1 MSCKMNMR
9 SIANHKIFKN
19 GIWLMLM
26 QIFNTIVPLVTVP
39 FVTRALTPEGY
50 GQFSSAL
57 NLILYCQV
65 VVEYGFQLS
74 GTRRIAISKDFQ
86 EIEHTYNL
94 ILFSRLFLLLI
105 SAAAMG
111 ILSFGFST
119 DKVFRRCMVLL
130 FTMVMGTAL
139 QAVWFFQGMENMRPI
154 TLVSVAARSISVVC
168 IFLTLHSRNA
178 LYWYC
183 LFYAITHFIAG
194 LSHLIVAVKKYG
206 IHIHPPKPREVFAML
221 AENRTL
227 FFSCAVSSLFSGFG
241 TTLLTLFSSSFFV
254 GVYAAIHKIP
264 YILSMFYT
272 PVSQAMYPH
281 VNKLA
286 HSAPGECFAF
296 VKKLALPIVGLFAL
310 ASGFIILLRGP
321 VTAIGFGEDYAGY
334 ANVAIPLLMQMLF
347 GIMNNFLG
355 IQLLVSLGY
364 EKYYSRSFILSM
376 ILFVTGSFL
385 SALLVTEAQIIW
397 VVSIC
402 TMAAEGLLTMML
414 FYKVRQVSKA
424 LRGKESEP

>member
-1 MSCKMNMR
+1 MNMR

-74 GTRRIAISKDFQ
+74 GTRRIAISKNFQ

-105 SAAAMG
+105 SAGAMG
-111 ILSFGFST
+111 ILSFGFGT

-139 QAVWFFQGMENMRPI
+139 QVVWFFQGMENMRPI

-178 LYWYC
+178 LYWYW
-183 LFYAITHFIAG
+183 A
-194 LSHLIVAVKKYG
+194 SAV
-206 IHIHPPKPREVFAML
+206 
-221 AENRTL
+221 
-227 FFSCAVSSLFSGFG
+227 
-241 TTLLTLFSSSFFV
+241 
-254 GVYAAIHKIP
+254 
-264 YILSMFYT
+264 
-272 PVSQAMYPH
+272 
-281 VNKLA
+281 
-286 HSAPGECFAF
+286 
-296 VKKLALPIVGLFAL
+296 
-310 ASGFIILLRGP
+310 
-321 VTAIGFGEDYAGY
+321 
-334 ANVAIPLLMQMLF
+334 ANVVE
-347 GIMNNFLG
+347 
-355 IQLLVSLGY
+355 VS
-364 EKYYSRSFILSM
+364 
-376 ILFVTGSFL
+376 
-385 SALLVTEAQIIW
+385 
-397 VVSIC
+397 
-402 TMAAEGLLTMML
+402 
-414 FYKVRQVSKA
+414 
-424 LRGKESEP
+424 P